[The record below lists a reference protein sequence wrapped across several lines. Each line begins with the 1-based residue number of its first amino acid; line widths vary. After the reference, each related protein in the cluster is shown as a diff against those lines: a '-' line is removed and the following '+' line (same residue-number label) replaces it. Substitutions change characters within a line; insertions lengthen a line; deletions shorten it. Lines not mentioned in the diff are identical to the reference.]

1 MFAGVKK
8 IMRFE
13 DRDYSISVIGEFADK
28 NLEREFINQYLGQ
41 NIKYIRPVILL
52 LGFLYWLFI
61 IPDYFIIKNTEI
73 LMSIVIN
80 RTVFLITTII
90 LYFALKKATNYTRL
104 TYWITI
110 YEVLAV
116 VLFMLIYA
124 HYESPN
130 FLIQAFGVMIIIL
143 GISQVPNKWINMFA
157 AYLAISIS
165 FIVLSP
171 SYIGDL
177 KVSEY
182 LAGIVYIFLV
192 LIITSM
198 ASFKSN
204 YYNRKQYIYS
214 EELLL
219 LSKTDPLTGIFNRA
233 KFNEELGN
241 LIDYSKRCMAPFS
254 FVIFDFDNFKDIND
268 TFGHLTGD
276 EVIKDT
282 VDIIRGSIRK
292 TDVFARWGGEE
303 FVLLLPN
310 TSREQS
316 IELTERLRLLITNH
330 TFGRAGDITC
340 SFGLATFDEDD
351 SADTLMTRAD
361 RFLYAAKRAG
371 KNRIVC

>member
-1 MFAGVKK
+1 
-8 IMRFE
+8 MRFE
-13 DRDYSISVIGEFADK
+13 DKDYSISVLGEFTDK

-41 NIKYIRPVILL
+41 NLKYIRPVILL
-52 LGFLYWLFI
+52 LGLLYWLFI
-61 IPDYFIIKNTEI
+61 IPDYFIIKNTETFV
-73 LMSIVIN
+73 SIVIN
-80 RTVFLITTII
+80 RTVFLLSTII
-90 LYFALKKATNYTRL
+90 LYFALKKAKNYTRL

-116 VLFMLIYA
+116 VLFMLIYS
-124 HYESPN
+124 HYEAPN

-165 FIVLSP
+165 FVILSP
-171 SYIGDL
+171 SYIRDL

-182 LAGIVYIFLV
+182 FAGIVYIFLV

-219 LSKTDPLTGIFNRA
+219 LSNTDPLTGIFNRA
-233 KFNEELGN
+233 KFNEELEN
-241 LIDYSKRCMAPFS
+241 LIDYSKRYMTPFS

-282 VDIIRGSIRK
+282 VDIIRGSIRN

-316 IELTERLRLLITNH
+316 IELTERLKLLITNH

-361 RFLYAAKRAG
+361 RFLYAAKREG